1 MLKYINDN
9 YDNIDYFGYDFS
21 KSMIKQAKIINDN
34 LKKTSWLSVLKEAHT
49 FDYIIASG
57 IFNVKL
63 NYHHS
68 GWLKQ
73 VIETLDKINSLSKK
87 GFSFN
92 LLTTFSQKEK
102 RRNKLFYGDPGYLF
116 KHCKENYSRY
126 VSLLHDYPLY
136 EFTIIVKKE

>member
-1 MLKYINDN
+1 M
-9 YDNIDYFGYDFS
+9 
-21 KSMIKQAKIINDN
+21 
-34 LKKTSWLSVLKEAHT
+34 KEAHT

-102 RRNKLFYGDPGYLF
+102 EEINYFTVIQVIYL
-116 KHCKENYSRY
+116 N
-126 VSLLHDYPLY
+126 
-136 EFTIIVKKE
+136 IVKKIILGMYHCCMIILFMNLQL